1 MLQLNEHYYSYQEG
15 MWPHLLVNLPSSFKK
30 AFSKQVVA
38 LPLLPNTTH
47 PILNY
52 RMLYDILLIS
62 DILQYIIL
70 LYLVVLFNDTW
81 SQQCHSVSCMIIP
94 FYKLAT
100 QQIRPQATHI
110 WQSAWWFA
118 YDQINLPPS
127 FLKILWSESIRL
139 DVFISQWPSTVNLQ
153 ANQIL
158 WPANLWRW
166 PVDNPSV
173 FPLESARPHWHKMC
187 CLVIITIFYPV
198 RPLVTSAGW
207 SSINFDDAIH
217 STTKKSWPC

>member
-1 MLQLNEHYYSYQEG
+1 M
-15 MWPHLLVNLPSSFKK
+15 
-30 AFSKQVVA
+30 
-38 LPLLPNTTH
+38 
-47 PILNY
+47 
-52 RMLYDILLIS
+52 
-62 DILQYIIL
+62 
-70 LYLVVLFNDTW
+70 LFNDTW

-94 FYKLAT
+94 SYKLAT
-100 QQIRPQATHI
+100 QQIRPQTTHI
-110 WQSAWWFA
+110 WHSAWWFA

-139 DVFISQWPSTVNLQ
+139 DVFISQWPSTVYLQ

-158 WPANLWRW
+158 WPANLWRR

-173 FPLESARPHWHKMC
+173 FPLESAHPYWHKMC
-187 CLVIITIFYPV
+187 CLVIITIFFFYPV

-207 SSINFDDAIH
+207 RSINFDDAIH